1 MTKFLAII
9 IEYCKKKL
17 TNLTVSKQNAYVNI
31 KYFFRNHVGLSLI
44 MLDLKVKD
52 FFSPTQDIVISVYVS
67 AGYNNSFQ
75 DINFGT
81 QFSIT
86 ITTYV

>member
-1 MTKFLAII
+1 
-9 IEYCKKKL
+9 
-17 TNLTVSKQNAYVNI
+17 
-31 KYFFRNHVGLSLI
+31 

-52 FFSPTQDIVISVYVS
+52 FSSPTNDIAISVYIS

-86 ITTYV
+86 YNIRVAFKFCFKLRNSRVDYKADNIRRGK